1 MLALMIGLVLEG
13 ARTGISLLAL
23 QSSSYANL
31 KTAID
36 EDIKKEESP
45 LWKINELI
53 LWQKLCYRI

>member
-1 MLALMIGLVLEG
+1 MGLGLVG
-13 ARTGISLLAL
+13 AATGTSVLAL

-45 LWKINELI
+45 LWKINELT